1 MKTTNMTERITFF
14 SPGVGVVNGVPVNGK
29 PKEEFSCWAEVPKVP
44 LREFVNQPDKVG
56 YHKSSPVFVIAF
68 KQKKEIQPDWIIKWR
83 KQDYEIIS
91 IDPDY
96 RTKDII
102 QISGKVVQ

>member
-1 MKTTNMTERITFF
+1 MKTTNMTERITFY
-14 SPGVGVVNGVPVNGK
+14 SPGTGVVNGVPVNGK

-56 YHKSSPVFVIAF
+56 YRKNSPVFVIAF
-68 KQKKEIQPDWIIKWR
+68 KQQKEIKMDWTIKWR

-91 IDPDY
+91 MDQDY

-102 QISGKVVQ
+102 QISVKVVE